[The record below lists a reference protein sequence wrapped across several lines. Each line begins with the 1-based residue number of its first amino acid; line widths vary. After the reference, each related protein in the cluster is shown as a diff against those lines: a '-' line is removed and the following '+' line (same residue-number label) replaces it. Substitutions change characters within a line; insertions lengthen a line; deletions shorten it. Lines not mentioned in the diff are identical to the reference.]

1 MAKGSLAK
9 ERVMN
14 RIRELYGNDY
24 VGTENNKVYVYEDDG
39 GERVQIA
46 ISFVCPKEGLTRKV
60 TAEEIKENKNPNVR
74 HLNIDEKER
83 QEVLDL
89 MARLGL

>member
-1 MAKGSLAK
+1 MARGSLAK

-14 RIRELYGNDY
+14 RIREIYGNDY
-24 VGTENNKVYVYEDDG
+24 VGTENNKLYVYEDDG

-46 ISFVCPKEGLTRKV
+46 ISCVCPKEGLTRKA

>member
-1 MAKGSLAK
+1 MARGSLAK

-14 RIRELYGNDY
+14 RIREIYGNDY

-46 ISFVCPKEGLTRKV
+46 ISFVCPKEGLTRKA
-60 TAEEIKENKNPNVR
+60 TAEENKNPNVR

>member
-46 ISFVCPKEGLTRKV
+46 ISFVCPKEGLTRKT
-60 TAEEIKENKNPNVR
+60 TAEENKNPNVR